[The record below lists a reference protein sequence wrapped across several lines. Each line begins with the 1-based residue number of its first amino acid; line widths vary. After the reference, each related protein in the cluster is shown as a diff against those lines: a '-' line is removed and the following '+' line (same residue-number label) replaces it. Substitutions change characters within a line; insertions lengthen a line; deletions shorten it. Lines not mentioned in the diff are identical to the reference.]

1 MIDQPNVFEEK
12 RSLSIDDFDECTPI
26 WARPGSSK
34 DKYLRLHGTE
44 EADPTTLYIPESE
57 LKNLTSSMAQYWK
70 IKSENFD
77 KVIFFKLG
85 KFYELFFEDALVGHR
100 HLDLNFMGKK
110 MHAGFPE
117 RAVNKYA
124 KQLVDK
130 GFKVAI
136 VD

>member
-1 MIDQPNVFEEK
+1 
-12 RSLSIDDFDECTPI
+12 
-26 WARPGSSK
+26 
-34 DKYLRLHGTE
+34 
-44 EADPTTLYIPESE
+44 
-57 LKNLTSSMAQYWK
+57 
-70 IKSENFD
+70 
-77 KVIFFKLG
+77 VIFFKLG
-85 KFYELFFEDALVGHR
+85 KFYELFFEDAVIGNR

-124 KQLVDK
+124 KSLVEK